1 MVYKVIFKKRCRNKL
16 EKLLIY
22 IENELGLLVAQ
33 KFAVQFQKKIN
44 MLQQH
49 PFVGKQCIT
58 IPQVRSIHVGKYNRL
73 YYKLEAS
80 KIIVV
85 NMYDTRIHLKKNKLR

>member
-49 PFVGKQCIT
+49 PFVGKQCM
-58 IPQVRSIHVGKYNRL
+58 NL
-73 YYKLEAS
+73 FKLLFFYRKVLSERAIAKPS
-80 KIIVV
+80 
-85 NMYDTRIHLKKNKLR
+85 MFR